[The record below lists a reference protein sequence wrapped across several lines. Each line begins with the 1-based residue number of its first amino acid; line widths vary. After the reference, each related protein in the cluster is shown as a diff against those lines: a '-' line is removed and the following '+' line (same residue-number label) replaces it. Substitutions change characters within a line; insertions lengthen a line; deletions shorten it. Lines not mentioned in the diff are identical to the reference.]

1 MAGVCLT
8 LPYLCRDSPVKPQL
22 VMLFR
27 FEPAECRVKD
37 MAQYYPSGL
46 DKLKAINHAFFFV
59 WSCDL
64 DRV

>member
-1 MAGVCLT
+1 
-8 LPYLCRDSPVKPQL
+8 
-22 VMLFR
+22 MLFR

-37 MAQYYPSGL
+37 MAQYYPSRL
-46 DKLKAINHAFFFV
+46 DKLKAINIKHAFFFV